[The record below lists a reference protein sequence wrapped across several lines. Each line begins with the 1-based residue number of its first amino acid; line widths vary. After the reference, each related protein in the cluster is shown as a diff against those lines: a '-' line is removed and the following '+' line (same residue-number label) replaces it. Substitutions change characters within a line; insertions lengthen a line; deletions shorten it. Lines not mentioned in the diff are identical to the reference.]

1 MQDFINHAA
10 IERAAAEAFASSRA
24 RLYLLGVLALG
35 VTTTAGL
42 AAASIWLGLALLVD
56 EARRTF
62 ITRLSDFSPAQARAS
77 SLALDCV
84 SLAVAPALAWYAQSG
99 MGGAVAAV
107 LLAAALSFT
116 AFDARRGRLHTMTA
130 CAPYALLGMLFLTD
144 AAGFFAAIACA
155 IGLLYVFAVTL
166 FHVHAASH
174 ERRQDAEW
182 IRQLNMSFSDA
193 TSAAWEIDFVRKRLI
208 GAPRLEAL
216 LGRSVSY
223 ADIVDNAFFAAPN
236 DRSLVRAAF
245 SPERGAV
252 RRIALA
258 HDVAVLAYG
267 FIIRALFE
275 RRQTAPPCGLPAL
288 REPLATL
295 MTQ

>member
-1 MQDFINHAA
+1 MAVTDEPGEILRVGAGAYRIESRFQPYRVMEPDGSTPQGLLTGYYEPVLKGSRSRGKPYLQPVFGPPEDMVTVDLAELYPELKHLRLRGRFAA
-10 IERAAAEAFASSRA
+10 
-24 RLYLLGVLALG
+24 L
-35 VTTTAGL
+35 
-42 AAASIWLGLALLVD
+42 
-56 EARRTF
+56 
-62 ITRLSDFSPAQARAS
+62 P
-77 SLALDCV
+77 
-84 SLAVAPALAWYAQSG
+84 
-99 MGGAVAAV
+99 V

-252 RRIALA
+252 RREGRARDGRCA
-258 HDVAVLAYG
+258 G
-267 FIIRALFE
+267 FS
-275 RRQTAPPCGLPAL
+275 PHLPA
-288 REPLATL
+288 RRGG
-295 MTQ
+295 Q